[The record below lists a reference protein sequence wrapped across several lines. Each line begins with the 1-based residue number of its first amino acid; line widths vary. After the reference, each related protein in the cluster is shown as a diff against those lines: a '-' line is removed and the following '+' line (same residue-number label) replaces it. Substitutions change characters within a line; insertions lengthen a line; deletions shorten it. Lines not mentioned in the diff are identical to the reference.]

1 LKMERTSFKRIRRRG
16 FGGNS
21 HGMSTP
27 AGSKRVHPSRKAAN
41 PFLHRCAKKGL

>member
-1 LKMERTSFKRIRRRG
+1 LRIEGTSFKRNGCRG

-21 HGMSTP
+21 NGMSTP
-27 AGSKRVHPSRKAAN
+27 AGSKRVHPTRKATN